1 MKGVCKMLNDNPQDT
16 NNIEIRGVISS
27 DFSFSHEV
35 YGEGFYNFTVGASR
49 LSESVDLLPVTVS
62 ERLISNME
70 LTQGELIDIR
80 GQVRSY
86 NNYIQ
91 EERRNRLLITIFARE
106 IERVDPE
113 DATLKNPNNVYL
125 DGFICKKP
133 VFRET
138 PFGREI
144 ADILLA
150 VNRSYNKSDY
160 IPCICW
166 GRNARF
172 ASTLN
177 ISDNVRIGGRL
188 QSRLYQKKY
197 DDGSVVEKS
206 AYEISISKIEL
217 VKGE

>member
-1 MKGVCKMLNDNPQDT
+1 MLNDNQEVT
-16 NNIEIRGVISS
+16 NNIEIRGAISS
-27 DFSFSHEV
+27 DFTFSHEV
-35 YGEGFYNFTVGASR
+35 YGEGFYNFTVGSSR
-49 LSESVDLLPVTVS
+49 LSESVDILPVTVS
-62 ERLISNME
+62 ERLISGMN
-70 LTQGELIDIR
+70 LTQGDLIDIR

-86 NNYIQ
+86 NSYIQ

-106 IERVDPE
+106 IELVDGE
-113 DATLKNPNNVYL
+113 TSNSKNPNNVYL

-188 QSRLYQKKY
+188 QSRMYQKKY
-197 DDGSVVEKS
+197 EDGSVVEKS

-217 VKGE
+217 VKDE

>member
-1 MKGVCKMLNDNPQDT
+1 MLNDNPETT
-16 NNIEIRGVISS
+16 NSVEIRGTISS
-27 DFSFSHEV
+27 DFTFSHEV
-35 YGEGFYNFTVGASR
+35 YGEGFYSFTVGATR
-49 LSESVDLLPVTVS
+49 LSESIDFLPVTIS
-62 ERLISNME
+62 ERLISGMD
-70 LTQGELIDIR
+70 LLPGDLVDIR

-106 IERVDPE
+106 ITVLDPE
-113 DATLKNPNNVYL
+113 DISPKNPNNVFL

-206 AYEISISKIEL
+206 AYEISISKIGL
-217 VKGE
+217 VKD

>member
-1 MKGVCKMLNDNPQDT
+1 MLNDNGQST
-16 NNIEIRGVISS
+16 NSIEIRGKVASP
-27 DFSFSHEV
+27 FTFSHEV
-35 YGEGFYNFTVGASR
+35 YGEGFYSFMAETER

-62 ERLISNME
+62 ERLTSGMG
-70 LTQGELIDIR
+70 LVPGDLINIY

-91 EERRNRLLITIFARE
+91 EERRNRLLITVFARE
-106 IERVDPE
+106 IERLEAESITPQ
-113 DATLKNPNNVYL
+113 NPNNVFL

-133 VFRET
+133 IFRET

-166 GRNARF
+166 GRNAKF
-172 ASTLN
+172 AATLEV
-177 ISDNVRIGGRL
+177 SDNVRINGRL
-188 QSRLYQKKY
+188 QSRVYQKKY
-197 DDGSVVEKS
+197 DNGTVVEKT

-217 VKGE
+217 VKEI

>member
-1 MKGVCKMLNDNPQDT
+1 MLNDNPQDT

-49 LSESVDLLPVTVS
+49 LSESIDLLPVTVS

-70 LTQGELIDIR
+70 LVQGELIDIR

-106 IERVDPE
+106 IERIEADS
-113 DATLKNPNNVYL
+113 ATLKNPNNVYL

-188 QSRLYQKKY
+188 QSRVYQKKY

-217 VKGE
+217 VKDE

>member
-1 MKGVCKMLNDNPQDT
+1 MLNDNPQNT

-27 DFSFSHEV
+27 DFTFSHEV
-35 YGEGFYNFTVGASR
+35 YGEGFYNFIVGASR
-49 LSESVDLLPVTVS
+49 LSESIDLLPVTVS
-62 ERLISNME
+62 ERLISSMA
-70 LTQGELIDIR
+70 LAQGDLVDIR

-106 IERVDPE
+106 IEQI
-113 DATLKNPNNVYL
+113 DADSSALKNPNNVYL

-166 GRNARF
+166 GRNAKF

-188 QSRLYQKKY
+188 QSRVYQKKY

-217 VKGE
+217 AKDE

>member
-1 MKGVCKMLNDNPQDT
+1 MLNDNPQDT